1 MNPLFVSIF
10 SSRIR
15 AKRAGVLALFC
26 AGVRGVGGGVTS
38 GFARLS
44 SACGAVFRL
53 ALRASAKNSRLPH
66 FQSPVSASPPPP
78 RSPRVD
84 AFAPAHLALSG
95 SLREFDSQFSTT
107 HPCWAA
113 YAVFLGYRL
122 DSRAASQAAW
132 VA

>member
-1 MNPLFVSIF
+1 MHTDPQFPWATHLSLRRSV
-10 SSRIR
+10 RY
-15 AKRAGVLALFC
+15 RAGVLSTF
-26 AGVRGVGGGVTS
+26 
-38 GFARLS
+38 
-44 SACGAVFRL
+44 
-53 ALRASAKNSRLPH
+53 
-66 FQSPVSASPPPP
+66 
-78 RSPRVD
+78 D
-84 AFAPAHLALSG
+84 YLALSG